1 MKSKD
6 SRLSR
11 LALSSFLLA
20 VSAWWAFTLIFY
32 QVGPTD
38 TPIPCKSIQPGDLG
52 EFSVFGSLV
61 LAALA
66 LVMGGIGL
74 FQIKRS
80 QGRLTGRW
88 LANLG
93 IVGFVIVLLQVISL
107 PSFLV
112 RHDHAVTNWAFTEL
126 HQAEE
131 RYRTLY
137 PHVGYSR
144 DLTSLGPLVDGQA
157 PSAVRAGLVNANL
170 ALGRYSCNQ
179 DTLRYTPRMDATG
192 KIVGYAARVKSRVV
206 RVMDEIGEIRF
217 VPAATQDSSSR
228 R

>member
-20 VSAWWAFTLIFY
+20 VSAWFAFMLIFY
-32 QVGPTD
+32 RVGPAD
-38 TPIPCKSIQPGDLG
+38 TPIPCKAIQPGDLA
-52 EFSVFGSLV
+52 EFSVYCSLV

-66 LVMGGIGL
+66 LVMGSIGE
-74 FQIKRS
+74 FRIKRS
-80 QGRLTGRW
+80 QGRLKGRW

-93 IVGFVIVLLQVISL
+93 IVGFVIVMLQIISL
-107 PSFLV
+107 PSFLAH
-112 RHDHAVTNWAFTEL
+112 RDHVVTHVALTTL
-126 HQAEE
+126 HPAEE

-144 DLTSLGPLVDGQA
+144 DLTSLGPLVDGKA

-192 KIVGYAARVKSRVV
+192 KIVGYTVRVKSRVV
-206 RVMDEIGEIRF
+206 RVMDETGEIRI
-217 VPAATQDSSSR
+217 VPAPTQDSSPR
-228 R
+228 K